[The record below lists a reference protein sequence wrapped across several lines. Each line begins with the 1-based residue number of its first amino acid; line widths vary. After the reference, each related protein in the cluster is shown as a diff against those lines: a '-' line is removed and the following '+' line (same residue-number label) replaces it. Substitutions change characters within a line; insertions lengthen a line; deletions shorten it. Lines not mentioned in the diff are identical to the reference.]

1 MALWLRYHIFYQ
13 PTYFIM
19 QTSKDWLQYFSNN
32 LQQKRIDWS
41 IRPAI
46 TNEALKPI
54 LKSIQ
59 AWQLGETSDGSNLIN
74 ACTRYAKK
82 INDPYYIDAMRLFI
96 KEEQK
101 HGNNLGRYLDL
112 IGKPRIKKN
121 WGDSLFRKARRINTS
136 MQWWTLAVITVESAA
151 QIFYQCLK
159 DATDCKLLQ
168 QICTDILIDEAPHIQ
183 FQQQRLQAIIKPQ
196 SKSNK
201 WLSITLYRIFFYC
214 TSLVVWFAHKKL
226 FKAGGVNFKK
236 YSMKMKS
243 KYDKTTGR
251 LNTGDH
257 TPNQEEL
264 EPVYY
269 KNQHGFFDALY
280 YSFQGM
286 RHFFQHERNGKIQ
299 LIVAAV
305 TIAAAALLGISAAEW
320 LTVLVCVGMV
330 IGLEMLNAA
339 VEQLCN
345 KVEASYDPVIK
356 TVKDIAA
363 GAVLFVSI
371 ISIAIGVI
379 IFLPKLLQAA

>member
-1 MALWLRYHIFYQ
+1 
-13 PTYFIM
+13 
-19 QTSKDWLQYFSNN
+19 
-32 LQQKRIDWS
+32 
-41 IRPAI
+41 
-46 TNEALKPI
+46 
-54 LKSIQ
+54 
-59 AWQLGETSDGSNLIN
+59 
-74 ACTRYAKK
+74 
-82 INDPYYIDAMRLFI
+82 
-96 KEEQK
+96 
-101 HGNNLGRYLDL
+101 
-112 IGKPRIKKN
+112 
-121 WGDSLFRKARRINTS
+121 
-136 MQWWTLAVITVESAA
+136 
-151 QIFYQCLK
+151 
-159 DATDCKLLQ
+159 
-168 QICTDILIDEAPHIQ
+168 
-183 FQQQRLQAIIKPQ
+183 
-196 SKSNK
+196 
-201 WLSITLYRIFFYC
+201 
-214 TSLVVWFAHKKL
+214 
-226 FKAGGVNFKK
+226 
-236 YSMKMKS
+236 MKS
-243 KYDKTTGR
+243 RYDKTIDQ
-251 LNTGDH
+251 LNAGNH